1 MMKIM
6 RYFFLLCLALGPIF
20 THGQVT
26 PEPVDTAGI
35 SAIRKEGLE
44 KSQVMEMLRMLTDV
58 HGPRLSFSPGYK
70 AAANYA
76 KETLENWGLSGVHF
90 DAWGDIGRGWYIKKY
105 SLDMISPSYSPLV
118 GYPKAWS
125 PGVKGNVSGDLIFL
139 DIATEGDLLKYKGKL
154 KGKFV
159 MMDLPSKIKIGWDPE
174 ASRLTDS
181 ALLKYA
187 NDETSK
193 SSGQY
198 RLTGSVKLIYKT
210 WKMCMEE
217 GVVAVISPSP
227 GRGDNGAMTISGAY
241 LPIPP
246 ETPVDM
252 RPRII
257 SPGAPAT
264 LPQVALLS
272 EHYNRLYR
280 LLTNGTPVKLDLTLN
295 VAFTPAEEG
304 FNVIAEIPGSDLKD
318 EIVMIGAH
326 LDSWHSGTGTTDNGT
341 GSAVCLEVMR
351 IIKSLGIQ
359 PRRTIRIGLWG
370 GEEQGLLGSKGYVKK
385 HLGDRVDGKLV
396 YTPDASRFSVYFNMD
411 NGTGKFRGIYLQ
423 QNESARNIFK
433 EWFKPFHSMG
443 AATITASNTGGTD
456 HLSFV
461 GIGLPGFQFIQDPV
475 EYSTRTHHTN
485 LDVYDKALDDDL
497 KQNSI
502 ILASFAWLAA
512 NRSELMPRPASTE

>member
-1 MMKIM
+1 MKTI
-6 RYFFLLCLALGPIF
+6 RCYLLLFLAVIPFIAYNQTAHDADDAAAL
-20 THGQVT
+20 
-26 PEPVDTAGI
+26 
-35 SAIRKEGLE
+35 SAIQKEGLE
-44 KSQVMEMLRMLTDV
+44 KSQVMDILRMLTDV

-76 KETLENWGLSGVHF
+76 KETMEAWGLSSVHF
-90 DAWGDIGRGWYIKKY
+90 DPWGDIGRGWYIKKY
-105 SLDMISPSYSPLV
+105 NLAMIAPSYSPLV

-125 PGVKGNVSGDLIFL
+125 PGAKGKVSGDLVFL
-139 DIATEGDLLKYKGKL
+139 EVVEADDLLKYKGKL
-154 KGKFV
+154 KGKIV
-159 MMDLPSKIKIGWDPE
+159 MMDIPSEIQIGWNPV
-174 ASRLTDS
+174 ASRLADTT
-181 ALLKYA
+181 LLKYA
-187 NDETSK
+187 NDEKRK
-193 SSGQY
+193 SSGRY
-198 RLTGSVKLIYKT
+198 RSTGSAELNYKK

-246 ETPVDM
+246 ETPIDE

-257 SPGAPAT
+257 SPEAPAT

-280 LLTNGTPVKLDLTLN
+280 LLTNGTPVKLELTLN

-304 FNVIAEIPGSDLKD
+304 FNVIAEIPGSDLSD

-326 LDSWHSGTGTTDNGT
+326 LDSWHSGTGATDNGA

-370 GEEQGLLGSKGYVKK
+370 GEEQGLLGSKGYVRK
-385 HLGDRVDGKLV
+385 HLGDRIAGKLV
-396 YTPDASRFSVYFNMD
+396 LTPEASRFSVYFNMD

-423 QNESARNIFK
+423 QNESVRNIFK
-433 EWFKPFHSMG
+433 EWLKPFHAMG

-461 GIGLPGFQFIQDPV
+461 AIGLPGFQFIQDPI
-475 EYSTRTHHTN
+475 EYSTRTHHTS
-485 LDVYDKALDDDL
+485 LDVYDKAVAADL
-497 KQNSI
+497 KQNAV
-502 ILASFAWLAA
+502 ILASFAWHAA
-512 NRSELMPRPASTE
+512 NHSALLPRSATD